1 MLDLTSFF
9 SGNDRVTIYQ
19 PGICNPDGKYI
30 LYWMQL
36 AQRGHENAALNAA
49 IALGN
54 ALNLPIVVVFVL
66 TEFAAAN
73 LRHYTFMLEGIAVV
87 RRYLQERGIP
97 FILRRGKPVEQIL
110 HMVTELEAAALIN
123 DESEL
128 RTPRAWRDE
137 LKKQTPVPFA

>member
-1 MLDLTSFF
+1 MLDITSFF
-9 SGNDRVTIYQ
+9 SGNDRVTVYQ

-30 LYWMQL
+30 LYWMQR

-54 ALNLPIVVVFVL
+54 ALNLPIVVGFVL

-87 RRYLQERGIP
+87 R
-97 FILRRGKPVEQIL
+97 
-110 HMVTELEAAALIN
+110 
-123 DESEL
+123 
-128 RTPRAWRDE
+128 
-137 LKKQTPVPFA
+137 